1 MKALRAKSAKAQRGS
16 IYTTII
22 LVALFGIVVLAVLK
36 IAPAY
41 VDDNTVNNTMRNIA
55 ETKEF
60 ATMSISEVRSSFMK
74 TMNVN
79 RIDFDA
85 ANIVLVREGG
95 NEYVDI
101 KYESRK
107 PLFYNLDAVAKF
119 SHRYEKN

>member
-1 MKALRAKSAKAQRGS
+1 MKALRAKSAKVQRGS

-41 VDDNTVNNTMRNIA
+41 IDDNTVDNTMQNLA
-55 ETKEF
+55 ETQEF
-60 ATMSISEVRSSFMK
+60 ATMSISEVRSAFMK

-85 ANIVLVREGG
+85 GNIVLVRDGA

-101 KYESRK
+101 NYESRK
-107 PLFYNLDAVAKF
+107 SLFYNLDAVVKF